1 VLKRIFNAYIFSK
14 KTGYFIKKMNN
25 KTILYE
31 DGFKFSVLNAFFIKK
46 EKKTK
51 KMLKN

>member
-1 VLKRIFNAYIFSK
+1 MPYILKI
-14 KTGYFIKKMNN
+14 KTGYFVKKMNK